1 MPPTVPAATAAAVAT
16 NPLFKNSRRSGFSII
31 TVSPLL
37 VLDKIHEPYVS
48 LKLLV

>member
-1 MPPTVPAATAAAVAT
+1 MPLTVPAAIAAAVAT
-16 NPLFKNSRRSGFSII
+16 NPLFKNSRRSVFSII

-37 VLDKIHEPYVS
+37 DKIHEPYVL